1 MLPRQSQPHSSD
13 RSRQLRRVIL
23 TVVYCECGGQ
33 YTLYIAVLTILA
45 PSVTALHLQ
54 LQAILGLWIQSVAL
68 NGLNYSLFGITVK
81 TEKKETEAVKSSEPQ
96 PQPSIEEKQTETT
109 DATQEG
115 EATGDADEIEATGI
129 WSI

>member
-1 MLPRQSQPHSSD
+1 MWQTIQFGVACR
-13 RSRQLRRVIL
+13 
-23 TVVYCECGGQ
+23 G
-33 YTLYIAVLTILA
+33 LYIAVLTILA

-109 DATQEG
+109 DAS
-115 EATGDADEIEATGI
+115 ATPQTPHKTAKPQAMQMRLKL
-129 WSI
+129 